1 MKRAISGLNE
11 GIVLGLT
18 KGFRGFGA
26 EADAEADAA
35 AGAASVLFFGTSA
48 AAAAVGSLLSP
59 GIKG

>member
-48 AAAAVGSLLSP
+48 AAAAL
-59 GIKG
+59 